1 MTDPPGGP
9 DDEVRDVHIVE
20 TTPTGEAHGD
30 VITGRTPRPP
40 TRWSLRPSWLAAM
53 LAVALAAGIGIG
65 YLIGRPDHHRPAAAP
80 TTPLPAGSALAEV
93 PQLTTPGDLC
103 YGALPGRKLM
113 LGTRVVNSTPRP
125 LVLTGLRGVFPL
137 GGFQMVGSQV
147 GQCDN
152 NATEAVDGHRVE
164 PSAEVWVT
172 LIVDVTG
179 NSCPGALPVQFALD
193 YTIDGAPH
201 SQVLPGFSD
210 LGSVP
215 FPGCPTPS

>member
-1 MTDPPGGP
+1 MTDPPGGH
-9 DDEVRDVHIVE
+9 DDEAGDVHIVE

-30 VITGRTPRPP
+30 VIPGRPRRPP
-40 TRWSLRPSWLAAM
+40 TRWSLRPSWLAAL

-65 YLIGRPDHHRPAAAP
+65 YLIGRPDHHHAAAAP

-93 PQLTTPGDLC
+93 PQLTAPGDLC
-103 YGALPGRKLM
+103 YGALPGRRLM

-125 LVLTGLRGVFPL
+125 LVLTGLQGVFPL
-137 GGFQMVGSQV
+137 GGFQVVDSQV

-152 NATEAVDGHRVE
+152 NAIEAVDGHRVE
-164 PSAEVWVT
+164 PSAEVWLT

-179 NSCPGALPVQFALD
+179 TSCPGALPVQFALD
-193 YTIDGAPH
+193 YTVDGTPH
-201 SQVLPGFSD
+201 RQVLPGFSD
-210 LGSVP
+210 LSSVP